1 MLHVRAIVHR
11 MALYEILGAPELRT
25 PVLVAAFE
33 GWVDAAGVG
42 TAAAAHIAGE
52 GELLARFDA
61 EELLDY
67 RARRPT
73 MDIAAGVMQEMVWP
87 EIVVRHASVGGRD
100 VLVLTGPEPD
110 MRWRHFASSVLDL
123 GLTFGVVSTISLGA
137 IPAAVPHTR
146 PTPVISTVSDPEL
159 LAPGDQVPEGILR
172 VPAAAVNLVE
182 RAFGEHGIPSGGFWA
197 QVPHYVVGAYAPS
210 VIALV
215 ERVSRAL
222 KVVISL
228 GSLPEEA
235 QQQRAQLDAMVA
247 DRPEAASYL
256 ERLESLV
263 SEESVPSGEEIAAEI
278 ERFLRQGPTAPGELE

>member
-1 MLHVRAIVHR
+1 
-11 MALYEILGAPELRT
+11 MALYEMLARPELRA

-42 TAAAAHIAGE
+42 TAAAAHIAGG

-61 EELLDY
+61 DELIDY

-73 MDIAAGVMQEMVWP
+73 LDIAAGVMQDMEWP
-87 EIVVRHASVGGRD
+87 EIVIRHISIGGRD
-100 VLVLTGPEPD
+100 ILVLTGPEPD
-110 MRWRHFASSVLDL
+110 MRWRHFASSVLEL
-123 GLTFGVVSTISLGA
+123 GITLGVVSTISLGA

-146 PTPVISTVSDPEL
+146 PTPVLSTVSDESM
-159 LAPGDQVPEGILR
+159 LATGDQVPEGILR

-197 QVPHYVVGAYAPS
+197 QVPHYVAGSYAPS

-222 KVVISL
+222 NVVIPL
-228 GSLPEEA
+228 GQLPGEA

-247 DRPEAASYL
+247 ERPEAQSYL

-263 SEESVPSGEEIAAEI
+263 SDEVVPSGEEIAAEI
-278 ERFLRQGPTAPGELE
+278 ERFLRQGPTDPGGVG